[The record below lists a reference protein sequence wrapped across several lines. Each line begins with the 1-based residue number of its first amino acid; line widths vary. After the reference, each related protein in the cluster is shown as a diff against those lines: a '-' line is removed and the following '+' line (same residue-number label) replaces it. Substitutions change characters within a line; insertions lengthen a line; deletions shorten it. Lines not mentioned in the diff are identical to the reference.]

1 MSWLGD
7 KVTTMSQDAFDA
19 ATNYMNAQRPANDYS
34 GNLFQDP
41 YFFQDPYAPKSNN
54 TNIPGSSANPGS
66 NSTTVPTSNTNVSP
80 EATASANNG
89 TETGG
94 QTTSQLSQQPVQT
107 GSAIL
112 SSLSSGNS
120 TVTPGSGAP
129 ATSSM
134 QLGGASSDVA
144 RDSMGS
150 KLIERLQGA
159 KTTQME
165 ELANR
170 LAAHGITGGQAA
182 SQMSRGNRDYMFGI
196 SQGLGDFDINR
207 LNQAASINRD
217 FLQLELQRQLG
228 LGQLQLGSAQLD
240 SQIALRLAEMA
251 QYADTQTRAELERL
265 MQQYF
270 GGVA

>member
-1 MSWLGD
+1 MGD
-7 KVTTMSQDAFDA
+7 RFLTTAQDAFDA
-19 ATNYMNAQRPANDYS
+19 ATNYMNAQRPANDYLGDPS
-34 GNLFQDP
+34 LDP
-41 YFFQDPYAPKSNN
+41 YFFQDPYAPKNNN

-66 NSTTVPTSNTNVSP
+66 NATTVPTSNTNISP
-80 EATASANNG
+80 EAADSANNG

-94 QTTSQLSQQPVQT
+94 QTTSQIPVQT

-196 SQGLGDFDINR
+196 SQGLGGFDIDR